1 MRTPIMAGNWKM
13 NNTNCA
19 AVELAKAVVEG
30 SAGVKG
36 CEIILA
42 PPFTA
47 LSVVNEV
54 TKDSPVAV
62 SGQNMYWEQSGAFT
76 GEVSAQML
84 LSCGCEFVI
93 LGHSE
98 RRGRFGVI
106 EEGFTEE
113 LQSVFGDNDATVA
126 KKLKAAVAAG
136 LKPIVCCGELLAER
150 EKGMT
155 DAIVGDQVRAFLA
168 GCTTEQLQA
177 TTIAYEPV
185 WAIGTGEVCDA
196 DEANRVCGLIRG
208 VVAEVAGQE
217 IADGMRI
224 LYGGSVKPDNVEGLM
239 ALPDIDGGLVG
250 GASLKADSFCAL
262 IAAAA
267 KSAGGGCCC
276 CGG

>member
-30 SAGVKG
+30 SAGVNG

-196 DEANRVCGLIRG
+196 AEANRVCGLIRS
-208 VVAEVAGQE
+208 VVAEVAGQQ
-217 IADGMRI
+217 IADDMRI

-239 ALPDIDGGLVG
+239 AMPDIDGGLVG

-267 KSAGGGCCC
+267 KAAAGGC
-276 CGG
+276 